1 MGHALI
7 RAFLCALAFGL
18 VCVSADAQEKP
29 RASDSKRIQ
38 DCIKSKTGRAW
49 RWEACIG
56 GVSEPCSKDEA
67 SMPSSAVVA
76 CYERERA
83 VWDDILNE
91 TYRRLREGLEDEQ
104 KDKLREMQRAWI
116 ASRDK
121 SCQFFWDVFQGTMAN
136 PMIAACITRE
146 TGRRALFLLP
156 FLDDRPAKPR

>member
-1 MGHALI
+1 MGYALI
-7 RAFLCALAFGL
+7 RAALCALAL
-18 VCVSADAQEKP
+18 ALLCMPADAQEKP

-38 DCIKSKTGRAW
+38 DCIKSKTGRGW
-49 RWEACIG
+49 KWESCIG
-56 GVSEPCSKDEA
+56 IVSESCSKDEA

-76 CYERERA
+76 CYDRERA

-91 TYRRLREGLEDEQ
+91 TYRRLREALDDEQ

-121 SCQFFWDVFQGTMAN
+121 SCGFFYDIFQGSMAN

-146 TGRRALFLLP
+146 TGRRALFLRP
-156 FLDDRPAKPR
+156 FLDDVPAKQ